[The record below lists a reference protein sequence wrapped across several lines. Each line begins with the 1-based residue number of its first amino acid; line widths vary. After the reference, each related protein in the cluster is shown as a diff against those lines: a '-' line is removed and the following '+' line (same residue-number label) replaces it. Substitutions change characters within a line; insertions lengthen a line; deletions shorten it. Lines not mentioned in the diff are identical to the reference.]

1 MAERAG
7 ASNGWPGRL
16 RRSELSTPASNTRMI
31 EKAAGSSADFV
42 FLDLEDS
49 VAPSAKA
56 QARHNAATALRELDW
71 RGKTRAVR
79 INGCDTEWALEDIT
93 EVVLGAGERLDVII
107 VPKVKAPRDL
117 WWIET
122 VLSQLEPRAGR
133 RVHPIGLEALIE
145 EVEAL
150 QSVDEIARCSPRLE
164 ALIFGPGD
172 LAASQGVRVANMAA
186 YGPSLWDYAR
196 SRIVV
201 ATRAAG
207 ITAVDGP
214 FWGPIA
220 NLAGYAAECDRAST
234 LGFEGKWAI
243 HPSQIDVANERFS
256 PTDGEVARARRVV
269 EAFQQAT
276 KEGVGAI
283 SLDGDMVDVAD
294 LRICSTIVERAEAI
308 AELKARQR

>member
-1 MAERAG
+1 MA
-7 ASNGWPGRL
+7 PGRL
-16 RRSELSTPASNTRMI
+16 RRSELSTPASSTRMI

-49 VAPSAKA
+49 VASSAKA
-56 QARHNAATALRELDW
+56 EARRNAVTALRELDW
-71 RGKTRAVR
+71 HGKTRAVR
-79 INGCDTEWALEDIT
+79 VNGCDTEWALEDVT
-93 EVVLGAGERLDVII
+93 EVVLGAGECLDVII

-117 WWIET
+117 WWVET
-122 VLSQLEPRAGR
+122 VLSQLEPRGPR
-133 RVHPIGLEALIE
+133 RDRPVGLEALIE

-207 ITAVDGP
+207 IAAVDGP

-220 NLAGYAAECDRAST
+220 DLTGYAAECDRASI

-256 PTDGEVARARRVV
+256 PTADEVAGGRRVV
-269 EAFQQAT
+269 EAFQQAA
-276 KEGVGAI
+276 KDGVGAI
-283 SLDGDMVDVAD
+283 SLDGNMVDVAD
-294 LRICSTIVERAEAI
+294 LRICTAVVERAEAI
-308 AELKARQR
+308 TEWENRRG

>member
-1 MAERAG
+1 MTAASRIER
-7 ASNGWPGRL
+7 PIGRL

-31 EKAAGSSADFV
+31 EKAAASSADFV

-49 VAPSAKA
+49 VAPSAKPE
-56 QARHNAATALRELDW
+56 ARRNAVDALCQLDW
-71 RGKTRAVR
+71 HGKTRAVR
-79 INGCDTEWALEDIT
+79 INSVETEWALEDVT
-93 EVVLGAGERLDVII
+93 EVVAGAAGFLDVII

-122 VLSQLEPRAGR
+122 VLSQLEPRVGR
-133 RVHPIGLEALIE
+133 PDGRPIALEALVE

-150 QSVDEIARCSPRLE
+150 QAVDEIARCSPRLE

-172 LAASQGVRVANMAA
+172 MAASQGVRVSKMDD
-186 YGPSLWDYAR
+186 YGQSLWDYAR

-207 ITAVDGP
+207 IAAIDGP

-220 NLAGYAAECDRAST
+220 DLSAYAGECDRAST
-234 LGFEGKWAI
+234 LGFDGKWAI

-256 PTDGEVARARRVV
+256 PTVDEVDWARRVV
-269 EAFQQAT
+269 SAFEAASAS
-276 KEGVGAI
+276 GVGAI
-283 SLDGDMVDVAD
+283 SLDGNMVDVAD
-294 LRICSTIVERAEAI
+294 LRICSAIVARADII
-308 AELKARQR
+308 AELSGRPA